1 MCAQDPSLYCQPEVF
16 VVCIANTFL
25 VALEHLHRCSVC
37 GPALEILDEV
47 QQSYI
52 VDPPEDC
59 SDPGIMHNFQGP
71 GGALEE
77 SNKHIFL
84 D

>member
-1 MCAQDPSLYCQPEVF
+1 
-16 VVCIANTFL
+16 
-25 VALEHLHRCSVC
+25 
-37 GPALEILDEV
+37 LDEV
-47 QQSYI
+47 QLSYI
-52 VDPPEDC
+52 VDPPEDY